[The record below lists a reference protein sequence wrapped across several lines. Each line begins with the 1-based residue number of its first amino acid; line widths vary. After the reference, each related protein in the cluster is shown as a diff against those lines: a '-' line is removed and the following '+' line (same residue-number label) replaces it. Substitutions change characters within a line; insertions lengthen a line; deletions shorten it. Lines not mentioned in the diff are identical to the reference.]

1 MSFIPKQCIKMI
13 PLNSINQEF
22 IAQKWL
28 DGDLCCQVA
37 NNYFENRTHCRERLT
52 HDYQVK
58 RQLVSVAV

>member
-1 MSFIPKQCIKMI
+1 MI

-28 DGDLCCQVA
+28 GGDLCRQVA
-37 NNYFENRTHCRERLT
+37 NNYFEDRTHCRERLT